1 MTDRLQLD
9 PIRCDANGG
18 CAELLP
24 ELIQLDEWGYPRLA
38 GAGDRSGTPVPAALN
53 RHARRAVA
61 LCPKLALRLVP
72 PASVGAGSRRG

>member
-1 MTDRLQLD
+1 MTARLQLD
-9 PIRCDANGG
+9 PIRCDGNGG

-38 GAGDRSGTPVPAALN
+38 GPADRSGTPVPASLQ

-61 LCPKLALRLVP
+61 LCPKLALRLVAP
-72 PASVGAGSRRG
+72 GDGSAA